1 MIMRGG
7 NISAIIQQQEEDEAQ
22 KLVEKEQRAM
32 TSTPIKRALLIVQ
45 RVLSLHHFLQS
56 SILQNLGVAPK
67 VINLSIYSMFFFVD
81 SLLHLQEVFR
91 VARKDSTVDVG
102 YNYTNL
108 SLLGMICTNGLM
120 NLIERITNRA
130 TANFYGLP
138 TYYLWFLLCILCHL
152 LFGYP
157 LYNADSQQVNSL
169 LSVLYTVAS
178 ISLQFLCFF
187 FQLYQATLKIM
198 RILLNKD

>member
-187 FQLYQATLKIM
+187 F
-198 RILLNKD
+198 